1 MTRTSWN
8 IEQLKRFETALHTW
22 QCGWPGAPVAAEE
35 LQRRQTLVD
44 DLNKVPGG
52 KTATMENV
60 VKKAQKMRAL
70 AATTPQV
77 TGASSM
83 GASSM
88 AAGGRGGKRQVGR
101 PLASGSGSKKTR
113 TITPKYGVFDRVL
126 MGIYNEEEIVVA
138 YALATVIK
146 IEITADGCV
155 YTITLDRDGAER
167 TDVEEETLFKSVE
180 AVCAT

>member
-8 IEQLKRFETALHTW
+8 IEQLERFETALRTW
-22 QCGWPGAPVAAEE
+22 QCGGPGAPVAAEE

-60 VKKAQKMRAL
+60 VKKARKMRAL
-70 AATTPQV
+70 AATTPQM
-77 TGASSM
+77 T

-126 MGIYNEEEIVVA
+126 MGIYNEEEILVA

-180 AVCAT
+180 AV